1 MVHTTFNSEYHF
13 GKRNSRQVEL
23 LCKREQCQARLGI
36 AECSQQCKELSSNL
50 YQVVINGEDG
60 EYIEDEIEAESHSE
74 ASAKAEA
81 LAADNATNSIK
92 FKYKYSSHHFPFT
105 IDYGNNIFDDPF
117 HRTFD

>member
-13 GKRNSRQVEL
+13 GKRSSRQVEL

-36 AECSQQCKELSSNL
+36 AECSQQCEELSSNL

-60 EYIEDEIEAESHSE
+60 EYIEYEIEADSHSE

-81 LAADNATNSIK
+81 LAADSFVDIS
-92 FKYKYSSHHFPFT
+92 YIEVYLIH
-105 IDYGNNIFDDPF
+105 
-117 HRTFD
+117 